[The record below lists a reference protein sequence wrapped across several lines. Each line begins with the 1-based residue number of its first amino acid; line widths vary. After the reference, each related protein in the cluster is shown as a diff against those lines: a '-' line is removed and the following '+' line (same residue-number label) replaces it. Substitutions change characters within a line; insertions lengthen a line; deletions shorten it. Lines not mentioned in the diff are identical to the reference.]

1 MFYIII
7 LLFALAIIHL
17 AGFALCYALHR
28 KKDEDWLWGSIV
40 CMVVLALF
48 LLAFGFCRI
57 GTWSELRDLTIEYE
71 YLSLKVEQIA
81 ENPNYFSQDTF
92 FHEVDSFN
100 RALLD
105 YNDRAGRWFNWKM
118 YSDASNLSLILVDYS

>member
-1 MFYIII
+1 MPYIE
-7 LLFALAIIHL
+7 
-17 AGFALCYALHR
+17 